1 MTELNDFIEA
11 GKIINTHGV
20 AGELKIEVWLD
31 SPSFMKGFKRFYID
45 GKEYAVRAAR
55 VFKGFL
61 LASLEGIE
69 DMNAAL
75 SLKEK
80 TVYILRGDA
89 RLPKGAYFLC
99 DIIGSE
105 VSDESGKKIGVL
117 EEIMESPA
125 QPIYVVRGETEH
137 LIPAVPEFIMSTDL
151 SKRKIIVHL
160 IEGM

>member
-1 MTELNDFIEA
+1 MSEKNDFIEA
-11 GKIINTHGV
+11 GIIINTHGI

-45 GKEYAVRAAR
+45 EREYAVKSSR

-61 LASLEGIE
+61 LASLAGVD
-69 DMNAAL
+69 DMNAAQT
-75 SLKEK
+75 LKGK
-80 TVYILRGDA
+80 TVYINRSDA

-99 DIIGSE
+99 DIIGAD
-105 VSDESGKKIGVL
+105 VFDENGNRIGIL

-125 QPIYVVRGETEH
+125 QPIYIVRGQNEH

-151 SKRKIIVHL
+151 SKREIIVHL